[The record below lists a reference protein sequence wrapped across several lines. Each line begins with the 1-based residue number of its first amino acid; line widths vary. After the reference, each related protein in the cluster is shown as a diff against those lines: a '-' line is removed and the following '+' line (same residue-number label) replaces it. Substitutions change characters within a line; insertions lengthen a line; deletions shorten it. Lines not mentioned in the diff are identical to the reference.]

1 MMCALVSVR
10 AQSVSDQFK
19 QRTGNALPDA
29 PSDPA
34 KFTLPPGIDL
44 DKALAPRDA
53 VAIALWNNAAL
64 HADLARLD
72 VSRADLIEAGQFR
85 NPNLSMLLPVGPKPF
100 ELLVTWPI
108 EELLNR
114 KRRVKAAEIDVQAV
128 TSGLVQNGLDLSRDT
143 LVAHADLWAAERRV
157 KALADSAQLAGRV
170 TDLTRRRRDLGE
182 GTGFEV
188 SLATSDSQSAS
199 EAVDSALGDV
209 ATTAARLRWL
219 MGIRGDP
226 RPLSAALGAVDTI
239 SIPQAGSLMETALS
253 SRPDLRAAEL
263 AVNARAESAKW
274 ERSRVIAMIAPA
286 LSVKEVGDAGTRAGP
301 GFNIELP
308 LLSRNGGR
316 ISRAEAEAVRAVR
329 EYVAVKDRVAME
341 VVAARERAVQAQNAL
356 KRIRD
361 DVRSPVEESIRI
373 AERAYRS
380 GDVPLL
386 NVLESSR
393 RLTAVDLSEIDARAA
408 LARALADL
416 ERAIGRSL

>member
-1 MMCALVSVR
+1 
-10 AQSVSDQFK
+10 
-19 QRTGNALPDA
+19 
-29 PSDPA
+29 
-34 KFTLPPGIDL
+34 
-44 DKALAPRDA
+44 
-53 VAIALWNNAAL
+53 
-64 HADLARLD
+64 
-72 VSRADLIEAGQFR
+72 
-85 NPNLSMLLPVGPKPF
+85 
-100 ELLVTWPI
+100 
-108 EELLNR
+108 
-114 KRRVKAAEIDVQAV
+114 VKAAEIDVQAV